1 MIVGD
6 IFAAHALDQ
15 FIAEVWQHCV
25 CVCVSFFYVYVSACF
40 TACRRHR
47 ECENVTLLILNLFF
61 CLRYWWSLGTDTQN
75 LFSFSCE
82 HQVLC
87 KFLKNRF
94 LSLFCCMCTAH
105 LLELVCSFEVGHS
118 AGVSEC

>member
-1 MIVGD
+1 MTQGLIHMRVSHSWIVGD

-15 FIAEVWQHCV
+15 FTAEVWQHCAYPCV
-25 CVCVSFFYVYVSACF
+25 CVCVSFFHVYVSACF

-61 CLRYWWSLGTDTQN
+61 CLRYWWNLGTNTPN
-75 LFSFSCE
+75 LSLFSFSCE

-87 KFLKNRF
+87 KFK
-94 LSLFCCMCTAH
+94 
-105 LLELVCSFEVGHS
+105 
-118 AGVSEC
+118 